1 MAYVHFN
8 HLNASAFN
16 SFVPEATK
24 VARNQTV
31 QTILVVS
38 GVVIGIWVIYKLI
51 ETQTAEKK
59 QED

>member
-1 MAYVHFN
+1 MAHVHFN

-38 GVVIGIWVIYKLI
+38 GVVIGLWVIYKVVEAHTI
-51 ETQTAEKK
+51 EKK
-59 QED
+59 EVD

>member
-31 QTILVVS
+31 QTILVVG
-38 GVVIGIWVIYKLI
+38 GVAFGIWVIYKLI
-51 ETQTAEKK
+51 EAQTVGKK
-59 QED
+59 EED